1 MGVDKLKYLGLKVAA
16 TTSKGQSEPAP
27 TQCTMHWMHVFD
39 SAVDEPQVRVTIWF
53 HLGNPI
59 L

>member
-1 MGVDKLKYLGLKVAA
+1 LGLKVAA